1 MVQGG
6 ETSPSTPPPPNAP
19 RPPSAPPLP
28 ESTTVLRLEVPAGGV
43 AAIMMDGKPIL
54 TKWHGNDDLRLHVPL
69 RFNAAATMGTAEDVG
84 MTVVGPQPAILF
96 EDEGAGQDSVAL
108 ARPNATGELHLLGGG
123 KLVLSDGSDA
133 RFNCGDN
140 TTSVFSTS
148 VDPTV
153 AAIALTMKL
162 FKASGLLTEVE
173 FGLPEDSTGSV
184 LLRLGG
190 EAGENIVTLGVDAG
204 GEALTVGGAQRL
216 LVDGVDVREKW
227 QACEASR

>member
-6 ETSPSTPPPPNAP
+6 ETSPSTPPPPDAP

-28 ESTTVLRLEVPAGGV
+28 ESTTALRLEVPGLSPIGV
-43 AAIMMDGKPIL
+43 AGTSTITMRGMPIL
-54 TKWHGNDDLRLHVPL
+54 SKAHGTGDLQLHLPL

-96 EDEGAGQDSVAL
+96 EDEGAGQGSVAL
-108 ARPNATGELHLLGGG
+108 ARPNGTDELHLLGGR
-123 KLVLSDGSDA
+123 LLLSDGTDA
-133 RFNCGDN
+133 RWNCGGDSVMGWGN
-140 TTSVFSTS
+140 T
-148 VDPTV
+148 
-153 AAIALTMKL
+153 AWLTAMKML
-162 FKASGLLTEVE
+162 KTMGLVTEVE

-204 GEALTVGGAQRL
+204 GAALTVGGAQRL